1 MENENL
7 YKYQIETLQEL
18 DKIPEKLETRTN
30 EKYLILIS
38 DDVKYT
44 YFNMNNYITV
54 SSKLYLAVNAE
65 DNFIIIDDLCGDK
78 ELFNLTQILNND
90 IKIKFNKNVFLNIN
104 KTIDRIIKDNAA
116 REAFHEKLNYELQA
130 LNKNL

>member
-7 YKYQIETLQEL
+7 YRYQLKTLQEL

-54 SSKLYLAVNAE
+54 PGSLYLAVNAE
-65 DNFIIIDDLCGDK
+65 SNFILIDDLCGTE

-90 IKIKFNKNVFLNIN
+90 IKIKFNKNVFLNVN

-130 LNKNL
+130 LNKSL